1 MVMPI
6 LGTAVAKLAQR
17 FVTFEISTGRPKRSL
32 VVVIRIKHVNPAKG
46 RNHLQKESRA
56 RTVVCVVLVTL
67 SCVIPSR
74 AEILST
80 PTKLS
85 LSPLPAPTATV
96 IDTNQFSLAIEPRP
110 KSEPATNGVSAGSS
124 DAIRRVLEAAAVL
137 KKQRV
142 RAKGSRTGL
151 FSTQVGERGFGIAGI
166 QAGYGMVFMDPVFT
180 RGRNGTAMEE
190 PSYIV
195 VKTSLK
201 F

>member
-1 MVMPI
+1 M
-6 LGTAVAKLAQR
+6 
-17 FVTFEISTGRPKRSL
+17 
-32 VVVIRIKHVNPAKG
+32 IRIKHVNPTKG

-56 RTVVCVVLVTL
+56 RTFVCVVLVTL

-74 AEILST
+74 AEVLST

-110 KSEPATNGVSAGSS
+110 KNEPATNGVATGSS
-124 DAIRRVLEAAAVL
+124 DATRRVLEAAAFL
-137 KKQRV
+137 KKQR
-142 RAKGSRTGL
+142 APTKGSIANLLT
-151 FSTQVGERGFGIAGI
+151 TKVGERGFGIAGI

>member
-1 MVMPI
+1 M
-6 LGTAVAKLAQR
+6 LAML
-17 FVTFEISTGRPKRSL
+17 IS
-32 VVVIRIKHVNPAKG
+32 
-46 RNHLQKESRA
+46 
-56 RTVVCVVLVTL
+56 
-67 SCVIPSR
+67 VIPSR

-85 LSPLPAPTATV
+85 LSPLPAPTAT
-96 IDTNQFSLAIEPRP
+96 ITDTNQFSLAIEPRP

-124 DAIRRVLEAAAVL
+124 DAMRRVLEAATFL
-137 KKQRV
+137 KKQR
-142 RAKGSRTGL
+142 ASTKGSLAGL
-151 FSTQVGERGFGIAGI
+151 FSTKAGERGFGIAGI